1 MADENALVYEFRAQL
16 LAFGEDVEGK
26 ATATLQETAQ
36 VTAEAVVIGNEY
48 GPGIA
53 VDTGFARSS
62 FRLGV
67 GAPEDGPSARPF
79 ISRRV
84 TRPGTEVFREPFN
97 LAKAAQI
104 RLGVP
109 VFITTVA
116 DYPQYLEFEPK
127 RRRYGKNAG
136 ASTVFLE
143 PVEVRFERLVDDCA
157 RRVGY
162 DR

>member
-1 MADENALVYEFRAQL
+1 MADENALVYEFRSQL

-26 ATATLQETAQ
+26 ATATLQEAAE

-48 GPGIA
+48 GPGIP
-53 VDTGFARSS
+53 VDTGFARAS

-67 GAPEDGPSARPF
+67 GAPEDGPSTRPWV
-79 ISRRV
+79 SRRV
-84 TRPGTEVFREPFN
+84 ARPGTELFREPLN
-97 LAKAAQI
+97 LGKLAQI

-109 VFITTVA
+109 VFITTIA
-116 DYPQYLEFEPK
+116 EYPQYLEFEPK

-143 PVEVRFERLVDDCA
+143 PVEVRFERLVDDAA